1 LSQLVVHEVA
11 GGACRAL
18 SLDKPYACL
27 VLCAYCNLYEVE
39 DKRKWPQARQLAVL
53 MRKSPEDYDLAAFN
67 YLVNPNAPNRITQE
81 EVDAWIPTIPT

>member
-1 LSQLVVHEVA
+1 
-11 GGACRAL
+11 
-18 SLDKPYACL
+18 